1 MDQVQHSE
9 GLCNAIMALIL
20 PELYDSGLKAIELI
34 KQGQEM
40 AKPHPHQQQWP
51 YIFITSQ
58 VIVNRVTPPHQD
70 SGGCPTHYDLLV
82 SAGTHTKAELSV
94 PELGVHLSYRP
105 GDVVAVCGKVFL
117 HEVTDWSGGERVC
130 VSHYMKDNVHERLKV
145 CHPNWPREEDYL
157 SLVGK

>member
-1 MDQVQHSE
+1 M
-9 GLCNAIMALIL
+9 
-20 PELYDSGLKAIELI
+20 
-34 KQGQEM
+34 
-40 AKPHPHQQQWP
+40 
-51 YIFITSQ
+51 
-58 VIVNRVTPPHQD
+58 
-70 SGGCPTHYDLLV
+70 

-117 HEVTDWSGGERVC
+117 HEVADWSGGERVS